1 MFRFCDGE
9 ATDATGIDLQNLNVQ
24 QPLDAHL
31 YIALNKIPSSQLPI
45 LVAPLCVEVSGCFK
59 CQTEIRACL
68 KLEHLTVHRIISVF
82 LDFGVDPFG
91 RVYLIK
97 KTLKCKHINVNSN
110 TSKHLGLLL

>member
-9 ATDATGIDLQNLNVQ
+9 ATDPTGINLQNLNVQ
-24 QPLDAHL
+24 QPFNALL
-31 YIALNKIPSSQLPI
+31 LIACSEIPSSQLPI

-68 KLEHLTVHRIISVF
+68 KLEHLTVHRIIGVF
-82 LDFGVDPFG
+82 LDFGIGPFG

-97 KTLKCKHINVNSN
+97 KTLKGKHVHVNSN